1 MALNPIDFITFVKFW
16 QINHRQMKS
25 FGEII
30 RKEREKRNLFLRHV
44 AAELDIDQALV
55 SRFEK
60 GDRKPSKEQ
69 VLKFAEFFALDQ
81 EELLIAWLSDKVAYD
96 LQDEDL
102 AAKALK
108 VAEKKIAYKSKK
120 NQPK

>member
-1 MALNPIDFITFVKFW
+1 
-16 QINHRQMKS
+16 MKS

-60 GDRKPSKEQ
+60 GERKPSREL
-69 VLKFAEFFALDQ
+69 VLKFAEFFNLDK
-81 EELLIAWLSDKVAYD
+81 EKLIIAWLSDKVVCD
-96 LQDEDL
+96 LQNEEH
-102 AAKALK
+102 ASRVLK
-108 VAEKKIAYKSKK
+108 VAEKKIHYGK
-120 NQPK
+120 NANNINNG